1 MVTAFE
7 RQNDNLLT
15 VDLYMTE
22 LVSHSK
28 DEVAVEAQII
38 LQQSALPEVAL
49 DVMEKIKQALIT
61 RTGINIEEE
70 VPLTQYVSK
79 KTKKHNI

>member
-49 DVMEKIKQALIT
+49 DVMEKIKQALTT

>member
-49 DVMEKIKQALIT
+49 DVMEKIKQALTT
-61 RTGINIEEE
+61 RTG
-70 VPLTQYVSK
+70 YK
-79 KTKKHNI
+79 Y

>member
-22 LVSHSK
+22 LVS
-28 DEVAVEAQII
+28 QII
-38 LQQSALPEVAL
+38 LQQYALPEVVL
-49 DVMEKIKQALIT
+49 NVMEKIKQALTT